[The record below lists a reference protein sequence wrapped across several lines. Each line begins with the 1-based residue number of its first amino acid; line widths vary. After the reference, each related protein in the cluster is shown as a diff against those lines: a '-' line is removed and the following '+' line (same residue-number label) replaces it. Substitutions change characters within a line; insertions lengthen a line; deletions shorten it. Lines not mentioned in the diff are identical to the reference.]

1 MNVNFDID
9 LTLSQKEAYDMA
21 HDPLVQYLILAWS
34 RQSGKTT
41 LTMLLCAEWL
51 ITKPAARI
59 GYVCRSYMLA
69 KKIYA
74 DLVGVMPKQLI
85 KSANGADLTVKGKNG
100 STLQFYSAE
109 SGASLRGN
117 TFDYLICDEFAFFK
131 MEQTDGTHL
140 WNDILSPTVK
150 VRGRK
155 VIIVST
161 TLGKDNLFY
170 EFYLRGMTEGPEWVG
185 WRSMK
190 KTIYDDG
197 LVDERQIEEIRKS
210 IPELSFRQEYMVEFL
225 DSSMTFFSGFENCYD
240 PNLSYSD
247 KGEVVMGID
256 FSANGEDRTVVTK
269 INSRGEVWQTK
280 VEGSLDERYR
290 CIAYIVMTC
299 KGLRECRYED
309 NSIGTPMG
317 EQIKKLLDPKL
328 RRLFV
333 PFTTTNASKDDAVS
347 LLAVDIA
354 DRSLSFN
361 DMELYRELQSF
372 RCSFSKTGRPVYGGV
387 GRHDDRVMSL
397 AIATT
402 ARHAKRSSES
412 LGFVRTKDN
421 SIG

>member
-1 MNVNFDID
+1 LNVNFDID
-9 LTLSQKEAYDMA
+9 LTTSQKQAYDMA
-21 HDPLVQYLILAWS
+21 HDPLVQYMVLAWS

-161 TLGKDNLFY
+161 PLGKDNLFY

-190 KTIYDDG
+190 KTIYSDG

-240 PNLSYSD
+240 TNLSYSD

-256 FSANGEDRTVVTK
+256 FSANGEDRTIVTK
-269 INSRGEVWQTK
+269 INSSGEVWQTK

-290 CIAYIVMTC
+290 RIADIVMAC
-299 KGLRECRYED
+299 RGLRECRYED

-317 EQIKKLLDPKL
+317 EQIKKLLGPKL

-354 DRSLSFN
+354 DRSLLFN

-372 RCSFSKTGRPVYGGV
+372 RCSWSKTGRPVYGGV

>member
-1 MNVNFDID
+1 MNVHFDIN
-9 LTLSQKEAYDMA
+9 LTKSQQEAYDLV
-21 HDPLVQYLILAWS
+21 HDPKVQYIVLAWS

-41 LTMLLCAEWL
+41 LMMLLCAEWL
-51 ITKPAARI
+51 LTRQAARI
-59 GYVCRSYMLA
+59 GYVCRTYMLA

-74 DLVGVMPKQLI
+74 DIVSVMPKQLV
-85 KSANGADLTVKGKNG
+85 KSANGADLTIKTYND

-109 SGASLRGN
+109 SGSAMRGN
-117 TFDYLICDEFAFFK
+117 TFDYLILDEFAFFK
-131 MEQTDGTHL
+131 FEQTDGTHL

-155 VIIVST
+155 TIIVST
-161 TLGKDNLFY
+161 PLGKDNLFY
-170 EFYLRGMTEGPEWVG
+170 EFYLRGLAEGSEWVA
-185 WRSMK
+185 WKSMS

-197 LVDERQIEEIRKS
+197 LVSDAQIEEIKKS
-210 IPELSFRQEYMVEFL
+210 IPDMSFRQEYMVEFL
-225 DSSMTFFSGFENCYD
+225 DSATTFFTGFEKCYK

-256 FSANGEDRTVVTK
+256 FSANGEDRTIVTK
-269 INSRGEVWQTK
+269 MNGDGEVQQFRID
-280 VEGSLDERYR
+280 GSLDNRYKK
-290 CIAYIVMTC
+290 IADIVSRC

-317 EQIKKLLDPKL
+317 EQIKKLLSPKL
-328 RRLFV
+328 KRLFV

-354 DRSLSFN
+354 DETVKFN

-397 AIATT
+397 AIANK
-402 ARHAKRSSES
+402 ARHSKRDKDS
-412 LGFVRTKDN
+412 LGFVMTKNN